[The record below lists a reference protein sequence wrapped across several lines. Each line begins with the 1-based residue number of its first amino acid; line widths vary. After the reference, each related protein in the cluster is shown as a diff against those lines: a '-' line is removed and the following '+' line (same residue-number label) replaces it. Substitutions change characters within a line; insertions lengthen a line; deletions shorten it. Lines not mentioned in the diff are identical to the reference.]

1 MDELPLD
8 GKAAGQGQ
16 DGAAD
21 GKHQGAQMQRY
32 MMMPADPSQMSQ
44 PFMHAPM
51 HMGMSIPP
59 GHQDPS
65 NSPVQPSR
73 INQVRACISQKSHN
87 CAQCS
92 KQFVSRSKLARHM
105 LVHTKQKPWM
115 CAVCGTRFTQ
125 KSALTVHFKR
135 HAFFETPCFEFCNHS
150 SYFL

>member
-1 MDELPLD
+1 MREPESIAPVSSSL
-8 GKAAGQGQ
+8 Q
-16 DGAAD
+16 
-21 GKHQGAQMQRY
+21 AQNQHSFKR
-32 MMMPADPSQMSQ
+32 
-44 PFMHAPM
+44 HAFFE
-51 HMGMSIPP
+51 SY
-59 GHQDPS
+59 
-65 NSPVQPSR
+65 
-73 INQVRACISQKSHN
+73 N
-87 CAQCS
+87 CAQCN